1 MKEKKTRQSIVKAF
15 NAAIEGIIYTFKKE
29 RNMKIHYFVALAIL
43 MSSLFFDFSKIEMIL
58 LLFTISLVVI
68 SEMFNTAIEK
78 TVDMITDE
86 FHPLAKIAKDVA
98 AGGVL
103 IASLNA
109 IVVGYILFYDKLDS
123 IGQSVFYSIRKSELH
138 ITLICIVVVL
148 IAVVVVK
155 ALTATGTPLRGGMP
169 SGHAALAFAL
179 ATCVAFMTE
188 RVVAATL
195 AYLMAALVA
204 QSRIEGKIHSFW
216 ETIAGALL
224 GILVALLITQIS
236 LFY

>member
-1 MKEKKTRQSIVKAF
+1 MEGKKPKQSIVKAF

-29 RNMKIHYFVALAIL
+29 RNMKIHYCVALVIL
-43 MSSLFFDFSKIEMIL
+43 ISSLYLGFSKIEMIL
-58 LLFTISLVVI
+58 LLFTISLVLI
-68 SEMFNTAIEK
+68 SEMFNTAVEK
-78 TVDMITDE
+78 TVDMITDDY
-86 FHPLAKIAKDVA
+86 HPLAKIAKDVA

-109 IVVGYILFYDKLDS
+109 AVVGYILFYDILDN

-138 ITLICIVVVL
+138 ITVICIVIVL

-216 ETIAGALL
+216 ETVAGSLL
-224 GILVALLITQIS
+224 GILVALLITQMS